1 MYAFICMYLSLQLL
15 MLIEFSHLTQEQR
28 KILRIKVLQSTEE
41 GMKEKPCLLTLLLPF
56 FQSTL

>member
-1 MYAFICMYLSLQLL
+1 